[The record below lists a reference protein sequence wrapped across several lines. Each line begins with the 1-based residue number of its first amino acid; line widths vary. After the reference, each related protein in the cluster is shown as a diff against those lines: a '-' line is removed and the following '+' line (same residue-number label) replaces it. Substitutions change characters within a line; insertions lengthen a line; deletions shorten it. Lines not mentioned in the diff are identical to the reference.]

1 MPFSFEAIERLLLV
15 RMFSAFVAAFAHR
28 LVVLG
33 LAVATASGFFPAP
46 VDFVHGRP
54 RTALSF
60 LVGYATALVSFL
72 DVLLLPLLFV
82 SVFGFVSAWHLILL
96 DDPGQVVQTAYRY
109 RSKVAS
115 EWHLGGSSYI

>member
-1 MPFSFEAIERLLLV
+1 
-15 RMFSAFVAAFAHR
+15 MFSAFVAAFAHR

-33 LAVATASGFFPAP
+33 LTVATASGFFPTP

-54 RTALSF
+54 RTTLSF
-60 LVGYATALVSFL
+60 FVRHAATLVAFL

-96 DDPGQVVQTAYRY
+96 DDAGQVVQTAYRY

-115 EWHLGGSSYI
+115 EWHSGGSSYI